1 MTLRYTAGA
10 RDEGRKLYYVLRNEL
25 KLSETAVKRL
35 KAANAIRVN
44 GEAAFTTRTL
54 HAGDAVTCELALSE
68 PAPDF
73 PPERGPLT
81 VLFENEGFL
90 VANKPAGQLCHPS
103 RARLTGTLLNVV
115 SGYLL
120 EREGSAACHAVNRLD
135 RDTSGAVLIAKN
147 AYMMPLL
154 TAALAAEEARKEYL
168 AVLFGTLPQKSG
180 VVTAP
185 IARVEEGS
193 MRRAVSEE
201 GKPAV
206 TRYEVLRV
214 WTEAGQTLTAARFL
228 LETGRTHQIRVH
240 TAFLGAPVLGDRL
253 YGTEEAVSFAEER
266 GIGRQLLHAAVLRFC
281 DPLTGTLLRVEA
293 PSDEALFDG
302 LI

>member
-25 KLSETAVKRL
+25 RLSETALKRL

-54 HAGDAVTCELALSE
+54 RPGDAVTCDLMLSE

-103 RARLTGTLLNVV
+103 RARLTGTLLNLV

-120 EREGSAACHAVNRLD
+120 EREGCPNCHAVNRLD

-154 TAALAAEEARKEYL
+154 TAEEARKEYI
-168 AVLFGTLPQKSG
+168 AVLFGTLPRESG
-180 VVTAP
+180 VVSEP
-185 IARVEEGS
+185 IARVEAGS

-201 GKPAV
+201 GRPAV

-240 TAFLGAPVLGDRL
+240 AAFLGAPVLGDRL
-253 YGTEEAVSFAEER
+253 YGTERSVSFAEER
-266 GIGRQLLHAAVLRFC
+266 GIGRQLLHAAVLRFR
-281 DPLTGTLLRVEA
+281 DPLTGALLRVVA
-293 PSDEALFDG
+293 PSDEALFSG
-302 LI
+302 LT